1 MSFSAWR
8 VKVSTWRKLCPS
20 SRGSW
25 QAHMFI
31 AAAGGELGVFLEDP
45 GLERLKRALFSDH
58 TRTPSLFWDLGGQ
71 VA

>member
-1 MSFSAWR
+1 
-8 VKVSTWRKLCPS
+8 
-20 SRGSW
+20 
-25 QAHMFI
+25 MFI